1 MTPSPLK
8 YVDDNIFS
16 LLSDERVIGFYL
28 YDNLN
33 QEVER
38 IKGLLVDPETF
49 QPLYLVI
56 KIGGMMFTEGKLVLV
71 PRVLYEPDGLGRARV
86 DWTRESLQQGPSIQN
101 IQHLTREEEQVILSY
116 FDLEP
121 YWDIEQ
127 ETADSE
133 GKESVAGVED

>member
-8 YVDDNIFS
+8 YVDDNIFN

-38 IKGLLVDPETF
+38 IKGLLVDPDTYK
-49 QPLYLVI
+49 PRYLVI
-56 KIGGMMFTEGKLVLV
+56 KIGGLMFTEGKLVLV
-71 PRVLYEPDGLGRARV
+71 PRAMYEPDGLGRARV
-86 DWTRESLQQGPSIQN
+86 DWSRESLQQGPYIQN

-121 YWDIEQ
+121 YWDVEQ
-127 ETADSE
+127 EAADSE
-133 GKESVAGVED
+133 KQQRTVKIEE